1 MLNPDACE
9 VVVVDAGVDT
19 RPIAAAAVVAATWE
33 AAVEPNTGLK
43 EYCGGEVTDAE
54 VVGTDDVPA
63 VVRLVT
69 TPVGGLVDV
78 IAADVD
84 NNDDVLE
91 ANRPSRD
98 TGGAELEADEVMVLR
113 LSLVDV
119 TTEERGREMFYLTT
133 HSTHFIYG
141 YMASDKWLRT
151 ILIVRKETRCRH
163 T

>member
-19 RPIAAAAVVAATWE
+19 RPVAAAAVVAATWE

-54 VVGTDDVPA
+54 VVDMDDVPA

-78 IAADVD
+78 VAADVD
-84 NNDDVLE
+84 NDDVLE
-91 ANRPSRD
+91 ANRPPRD
-98 TGGAELEADEVMVLR
+98 TGGAELEADEVTVLR

-119 TTEERGREMFYLTT
+119 TTEIIT
-133 HSTHFIYG
+133 
-141 YMASDKWLRT
+141 
-151 ILIVRKETRCRH
+151 LIIIVNLKYSS
-163 T
+163 